1 MAQLNLTRPIIFFD
15 LETTGMNHAK
25 DRIVEMALV
34 KLLPGG
40 ARDSYV
46 KRINPEMPIPAEV
59 SAIHGIF
66 DEDVKNA
73 PTFKHVAHHLYEWM
87 RGCDLGGY
95 NSSRFDLPVLAEE
108 FLRCGIQVDFEQRR
122 MIDAQQIF
130 FKMEQRTLTAAYKF
144 YCNKA
149 IEKAHSAEADILAT
163 IEVLEAQIDRYEE
176 LTENVEHLHELS
188 CSGDECVDFARS
200 MVKKNGKVVFNFGK
214 HKNKCVEEVFTR
226 EPGYYDWMMKSDF
239 TLHTKQKISEILNR
253 MKLARLK
260 VN

>member
-1 MAQLNLTRPIIFFD
+1 MAQLTLTRPIIFFD
-15 LETTGMNHAK
+15 LETTGVNHAK

-46 KRINPEMPIPAEV
+46 KRINPEMPIPAET

-66 DEDVKNA
+66 DEDVKHA
-73 PTFKHVAHHLYEWM
+73 PTFKQVAHTLYEWM
-87 RGCDLGGY
+87 KGCDLGGY
-95 NSSRFDLPVLAEE
+95 NSARFDLPVLAEE
-108 FLRCGIQVDFEQRR
+108 FLRAGIQVDFEKRK
-122 MIDAQQIF
+122 MVDAQQIF

-149 IEKAHSAEADILAT
+149 IENAHSAEADILAT
-163 IEVLEAQIDRYEE
+163 IEVLEAQIDKYPE
-176 LTENVEHLHELS
+176 LTDRVDQLHDLS
-188 CSGDECVDFARS
+188 SGGEECVDFARS
-200 MVKKNGKVVFNFGK
+200 MVMKNGRIVFNFGK
-214 HKNKCVEEVFTR
+214 YKDKSVEEIFTK

-253 MKLARLK
+253 MKLAKLK
-260 VN
+260 TS